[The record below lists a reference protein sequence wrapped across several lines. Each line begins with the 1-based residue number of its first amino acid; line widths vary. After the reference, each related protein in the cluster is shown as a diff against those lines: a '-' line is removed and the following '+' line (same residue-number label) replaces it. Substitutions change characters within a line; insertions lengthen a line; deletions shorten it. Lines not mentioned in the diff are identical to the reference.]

1 MQEQPSQYPPNYQPP
16 PYTQYPQQPLQYYP
30 PPQPPKK
37 SRKGL
42 WITLG
47 IIAAVLVFGC
57 IGISAIITNS
67 AKGVV
72 TNTIATTDTS
82 STNSTTTSSS
92 TIAKVGQTI
101 TLDGVEATLTSV
113 KTHAGTEFD
122 KPKTGN
128 EYVIVHVKMHNT
140 SSTEQEYNEF
150 DFHVKSGTGN
160 ITSSTF
166 VTFANSSD
174 ALNSGTLAA
183 GGTAEGDLVFQVKQH
198 DSKAEL
204 TWQPSFFGQQGENGW
219 LLGL

>member
-1 MQEQPSQYPPNYQPP
+1 MSQEQPSQYTPNYPP
-16 PYTQYPQQPLQYYP
+16 PYPQQPYYP
-30 PPQPPKK
+30 QQPPPKKK

-42 WITLG
+42 WITLA

-57 IGISAIITNS
+57 IGISVAITNS

-72 TNTIATTDTS
+72 TNVIATTD
-82 STNSTTTSSS
+82 TNSTTTSSN

-128 EYVIVHVKMHNT
+128 EYVIVHVKLHNT
-140 SSTEQEYNEF
+140 SSTEQEYNAFE
-150 DFHVKSGTGN
+150 FHVKSGAGN
-160 ITSSTF
+160 ITSEEV

-183 GGTAEGDLVFQVKQH
+183 GGTAEGDLVFQVTQH

>member
-1 MQEQPSQYPPNYQPP
+1 MQEQPSQYPPSYQP
-16 PYTQYPQQPLQYYP
+16 QYNQQYPPQQPLQ
-30 PPQPPKK
+30 PPKK
-37 SRKGL
+37 SHKGL

-47 IIAAVLVFGC
+47 IIFAVLLFSC
-57 IGISAIITNS
+57 IGISVAITNS

-72 TNTIATTDTS
+72 TNAIATTDT
-82 STNSTTTSSS
+82 NSTVSSSS

-101 TLDGVEATLTSV
+101 TLDGVQATLTSI
-113 KTHAGTEFD
+113 KTHAGTDFD
-122 KPKTGN
+122 KPKAGN
-128 EYVIVHVKMHNT
+128 EYVIVHVKIHNT
-140 SSTEQEYNEF
+140 SSTEHSYNAFE
-150 DFHVKSGTGN
+150 FHVKSGTGN
-160 ITSSTF
+160 ITNEEIVS
-166 VTFANSSD
+166 FANNSD